1 MRSRGRR
8 PFFTGKL
15 AEKDVKMLS
24 QYGITRGAA
33 VDAAVKAVRAALA
46 VAGWPAAAG
55 GGGFC

>member
-1 MRSRGRR
+1 MRSRGRP

-15 AEKDVKMLS
+15 AEKVVKMLS

-33 VDAAVKAVRAALA
+33 AGAAARAVRAALA

-55 GGGFC
+55 GGGYC